1 MITCPTSLS
10 KSSFSANSS
19 SDNCSASSILACS
32 SLRTRSASEPRS
44 GFFGTWTQ
52 TKCQVYTSSVAASVL
67 YPHGSTNLLRAILQD
82 FVNLYRTMFIL
93 QDYTVYMHQNY
104 VNFTGMYHLHRSV
117 SFMQDYVHF
126 TGKGFTDHI
135 HLFAGLH
142 QLIQD
147 YVQFTGLHQSKQ
159 AYVHWHH

>member
-1 MITCPTSLS
+1 MITRPTSLS

-52 TKCQVYTSSVAASVL
+52 TKCQVYTTSGAASVL
-67 YPHGSTNLLRAILQD
+67 YPQGSTNLLRA
-82 FVNLYRTMFIL
+82 MSIL
-93 QDYTVYMHQNY
+93 QDYTVYMHQDY
-104 VNFTGMYHLHRSV
+104 VNFTRMYHLHRSV

-126 TGKGFTDHI
+126 TGKCFTDHI

-142 QLIQD
+142 QFIQD
-147 YVQFTGLHQSKQ
+147 YVQFIGLHQSKQ